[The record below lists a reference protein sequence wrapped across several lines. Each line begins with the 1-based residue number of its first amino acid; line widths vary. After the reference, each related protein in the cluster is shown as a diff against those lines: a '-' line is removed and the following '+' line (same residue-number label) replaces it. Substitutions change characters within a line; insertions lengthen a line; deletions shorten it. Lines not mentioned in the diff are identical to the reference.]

1 MKLPPRCQ
9 RLIGSAVHS
18 PRYLGRLALYVGL
31 AAIVYIGARSRLG
44 AQPQLEVK
52 R

>member
-1 MKLPPRCQ
+1 LSRVLFGEYYP
-9 RLIGSAVHS
+9 
-18 PRYLGRLALYVGL
+18 GRLLLYVGL

-52 R
+52 